1 MKPLK
6 PKEQEFISRLL
17 TNNGNRALSVKQ
29 VFGIKNNNHASVKG
43 LRLVRKGNVK
53 QALDHAQ
60 ESLKSALI
68 KQGITPE
75 KVASKIGLLLEHT
88 DPTVVDKGVK
98 HAKDIYGIH
107 DHGNSELSTNN
118 TYNFLFNPEVQAEV
132 KAIEEKIKEKLL
144 SRPK

>member
-6 PKEQEFISRLL
+6 PKEQEFVSRLL
-17 TNNGNRALSVKQ
+17 TNNGNRALTVKQ
-29 VFGIKNNNHASVKG
+29 VFGIMDNNHASVKG
-43 LRLVRKGNVK
+43 LRLVRKGNIK
-53 QALDHAQ
+53 QALDHEQ
-60 ESLKSALI
+60 DSLKSALV

-75 KVASKIGLLLEHT
+75 NIASKIGFLLEHA
-88 DPTVVDKGVK
+88 DPAVVDKGVK

-107 DHGNSELSTNN
+107 EQVARKVTANT
-118 TYNFLFNPEVQAEV
+118 TYNFLFNSEVQAEI